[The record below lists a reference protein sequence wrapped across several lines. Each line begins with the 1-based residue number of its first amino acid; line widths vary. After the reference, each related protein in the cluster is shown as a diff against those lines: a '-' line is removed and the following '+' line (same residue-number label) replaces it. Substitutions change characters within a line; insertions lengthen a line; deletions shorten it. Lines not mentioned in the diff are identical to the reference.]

1 MLLNR
6 LNSLNTY
13 IYFLCYLVLMNCNVG
28 KKLIWGI
35 FFAIP
40 KSNFHV
46 WISKS
51 TCIVFYTIFR
61 FCAWWKVLKKNL
73 KIGFFYHKKGQ
84 IFNRFSRTLGLACDS
99 DECYVFHTYCWS
111 ILLWLTFAVS
121 TLLKHGLTNVAITI
135 TRSFPLQAP
144 YFL

>member
-40 KSNFHV
+40 KIEFSRLNFEVNMHCV
-46 WISKS
+46 LYNFQVLCLMKS
-51 TCIVFYTIFR
+51 TI
-61 FCAWWKVLKKNL
+61 KNL
-73 KIGFFYHKKGQ
+73 KSGFLYYKKGQ
-84 IFNRFSRTLGLACDS
+84 IFNRFSRTIGRACDN